1 MSKDLTLED
10 IEKFWPKSAPDI
22 KNVSKYVLKYKKD
35 KIVIKCGGNVLIDPE
50 LFKNFIEDIII
61 LNKLGLSTLIVHGG
75 GPRIK
80 NKLKELNIESKFIG
94 GLRVTDKNIIDI
106 VESVLIEFNKEI
118 VAALNDK
125 SCRAWSITTKEDNVI
140 KIKPERNELGFV
152 GIPEEIKTDV
162 LKKIIDKKEI
172 PIIAPMGLN
181 KDNKPYNINA
191 DTAAGA
197 IAKALKS
204 RRLLLMTNV
213 EGVYD
218 KEKKLIAEINA
229 EQAVAMINDETIIS
243 GMIPKINTCI
253 DAVRNGVKGV
263 VIIDGR
269 KSHSILYEIFSDKG
283 AGTLI
288 RK

>member
-1 MSKDLTLED
+1 MSE
-10 IEKFWPKSAPDI
+10 EKFLDKVKIFWPKNAPDI
-22 KNVSKYVLKYKKD
+22 QKVPKYIEKYKND

-50 LFKNFIEDIII
+50 LFNNFINDIVVLNRLGFSII
-61 LNKLGLSTLIVHGG
+61 IVHGG

-80 NKLKELNIESKFIG
+80 IKLKKLNIESKFIR
-94 GLRVTDKNIIDI
+94 GLRVTDKNIINI
-106 VESVLIEFNKEI
+106 VENVLINFNREI
-118 VAALNDK
+118 VTALNNK
-125 SCRAWSITTKEDNVI
+125 SCKACSITTQENNVI
-140 KIKPERNELGFV
+140 FTKPERSELGFV
-152 GIPEEIKTDV
+152 GIPEKIEINILNEITN
-162 LKKIIDKKEI
+162 KKEI
-172 PIIAPMGLN
+172 PVLAPMGLD
-181 KDNKPYNINA
+181 KDKKPYNINA

-197 IAKALKS
+197 VAKALKS

-218 KEKKLIAEINA
+218 KEKKLIPEIDVA
-229 EQAVAMINDETIIS
+229 QAMKMIDDETIVS

-253 DAVRNGVKGV
+253 DAVKNGVKGV

-269 KSHSILYEIFSDKG
+269 KPHSILYEIFSDKG